1 MSAEIYDHTAGKLSD
16 LDMEVVRQVPPGGNW
31 RNLPADFASKRIAQI
46 RRSAAEG
53 RGSRSTYYG
62 RLSSDRPSYTISTYF
77 NRPGN
82 GCFIH
87 PLAPRLISIREAA
100 RLQGFPDS
108 HRFTGRGRARFVQVG
123 NAVPPILAFQIARAL
138 GATGR
143 FLDLFSGAGGLS
155 LGFEWAGYDLIAAVD
170 NDPSCIATLVANGVE
185 PQRALQRDLSVP
197 REFEAMLDE
206 ATGLNDDKNVE
217 FLIGGPPCQGFSTAG
232 NNLAGDP
239 RNSFIN
245 TFLDA
250 VAALKPRV
258 VLMENVPA
266 LTFKRRRSTLE
277 GLIAKLRRQGYT
289 VDAAILHA
297 EAYGVPQLRRRL
309 FVQAVLD
316 GEVRWPAPHCEFVY
330 PHQLSMQPG
339 AVNSEQQSGPPTVAD
354 AIGDL
359 PVDTTI
365 DPDIPMPYVGKAA
378 SLLQRWA
385 RGTVSTAS
393 LLPDNGVVKVV
404 AKPALKAA

>member
-53 RGSRSTYYG
+53 KGSRSTYYG

-87 PLAPRLISIREAA
+87 PVAPRLISIREAA

-108 HRFTGRGRARFVQVG
+108 HRFTGRGRARFIQVG

-155 LGFEWAGYDLIAAVD
+155 LGFKWAGYDLIAAVD

-197 REFEAMLDE
+197 REFDAMLDE
-206 ATGLNDDKNVE
+206 AAGLNDSEDVE
-217 FLIGGPPCQGFSTAG
+217 FLVGGPPCQGFSTAG
-232 NNLAGDP
+232 KNRMGDP
-239 RNSFIN
+239 RNRFIK

-250 VAALKPRV
+250 VVALKPRV

-266 LTFKRRRSTLE
+266 LTFKRRRSTLDH
-277 GLIAKLRRQGYT
+277 LLAKLRGHGYT
-289 VDAAILHA
+289 VDAAILHT

-309 FVQAVLD
+309 FVQAVLGD
-316 GEVRWPAPHCEFVY
+316 EVRWPAPRCEFVY

-339 AVNSEQQSGPPTVAD
+339 AVNNELQPGPPTVAN

-359 PVDTTI
+359 PIDTTV
-365 DPDIPMPYVGKAA
+365 DPDVPMSYVGEAA
-378 SLLQRWA
+378 SPLQRWA
-385 RGTVSTAS
+385 RGNLSTATF
-393 LLPDNGVVKVV
+393 LPDAGVVKVIT
-404 AKPALKAA
+404 KPALEAA